1 MKNYAAK
8 DIRNFAIVGHGG
20 SGKTT
25 LSEAMLSRSGKIN
38 RIGSIES
45 GTTVSDY
52 HHDEHQRQIS
62 IHSSPLHLEWDD
74 IKFNLIDTPG
84 YLDFIGEAI
93 SSLAVVDAAVIVV
106 HAVNGIEVGTEQVWN
121 YASNYK
127 LPKIIVVNGLDREHT
142 QFDQI
147 LQQAKSNFGSN
158 VFPLQLPVN
167 AGPGFNQVV
176 DVLRSEL
183 ITYSTDGSGKY
194 SEEELPE
201 EWQEKIKGLHEELI
215 EYVAESDDTLLEK
228 FFEEGGL
235 SEEEMREGL
244 HRAIQNQVF
253 IPVFC
258 TAATE
263 NIGVA
268 RLMDFISKYGSSPVD
283 RATVQAENVNSE
295 ETVDVALDGSAPV
308 VHVFKTISEAHVG
321 ELSFF
326 RVYSGSVSTG
336 MDLHNTTRGNSE
348 RFGQM
353 FLMNGKDRTSVPSLN
368 AGDIGAVVKLK
379 DTHTG
384 NTLTGPSNKVKLSS
398 VKLPNSNIHLGIRS
412 RSKGDEERIAM
423 GLSTIHEEDPTFI
436 YRVDSELHQTVLS
449 GQGELHLQVS
459 IDRLKRKF
467 NVDVET
473 FKPRIPYRETIR
485 GKGSSKYRHKK
496 QSGGAGQFAEVWM
509 RVESKPRGE
518 GIEFTHSLVGQSV
531 DRVFVP
537 SVEKG
542 VNFAC
547 TDGVL
552 AGYRVVDLKVDF
564 YDGKQHPVDSKDI
577 AFQMAG
583 KQAFREAFMDAQP
596 CLLEPILNIEIRVPD
611 NFMGDVMGDM
621 SSRRGKII
629 GMDAEGESQLIR
641 AQAPQSEMYQYS
653 TALRSLTGGRGIH
666 SEEFSHYEEVPRDME
681 TKVVAAA
688 KAAQNTEN
696 KE

>member
-93 SSLAVVDAAVIVV
+93 SSLAVVDAAVVVV

-228 FFEEGGL
+228 FFEDGGL

-263 NIGVA
+263 NIGAA

-336 MDLHNTTRGNSE
+336 MDLQNTTRGNSE

-412 RSKGDEERIAM
+412 KSKGDEERIAM

-436 YRVDSELHQTVLS
+436 YRVDPELHQTVLS

>member
-8 DIRNFAIVGHGG
+8 DIRNFSVVGHGG

-93 SSLAVVDAAVIVV
+93 SSLAVVDAAVVVV

-295 ETVDVALDGSAPV
+295 ETIDVALDGSAPV

>member
-38 RIGSIES
+38 RIGAIES
-45 GTTVSDY
+45 GTTTSDY

-62 IHSSPLHLEWDD
+62 IQSSPLHLEWDD

-93 SSLAVVDAAVIVV
+93 SSLAVVDAAVVVV

-147 LQQAKSNFGSN
+147 LQQAKNNFGSN

-228 FFEEGGL
+228 FFEEGSL
-235 SEEEMREGL
+235 TEEEMREGL
-244 HRAIQNQVF
+244 HRAIQDQVF
-253 IPVFC
+253 IPIFC

-263 NIGVA
+263 NIGAA

-336 MDLHNTTRGNSE
+336 MDLQNTTRGNSE

-353 FLMNGKDRTSVPSLN
+353 FLMNGKERTSVPSLN

-412 RSKGDEERIAM
+412 KSKGDEEKIAM

-436 YRVDSELHQTVLS
+436 YRVDPELHQTVLS
-449 GQGELHLQVS
+449 GQVELHLQVS

>member
-147 LQQAKSNFGSN
+147 LQQAKNNFGSN

-228 FFEEGGL
+228 FFEEGSL

-244 HRAIQNQVF
+244 HRAIQDQVF
-253 IPVFC
+253 IPIFC

-263 NIGVA
+263 NIGAA

-336 MDLHNTTRGNSE
+336 MDLQNTTRGNSE

-353 FLMNGKDRTSVPSLN
+353 FLMNGKERTSVPSLN

-412 RSKGDEERIAM
+412 KSKGDEEKIAM

-436 YRVDSELHQTVLS
+436 YRVDPELHQTVLS